1 MNIYFLV
8 EGRSTEKKIYPK
20 WLEYLVPELVRVK
33 YYDQVQANN
42 YYLISGEGY
51 PKILSD
57 GLKNAVDKILEIP
70 KYDYLV
76 ICVDAD
82 EESVEER
89 THYINKYIYEF
100 MQENKINLGKT
111 KIEIIVQ
118 NRCIET
124 WLLGNR
130 KIFDSRQPT
139 EQPLSNYVNYYDV
152 SRSDPEEMGKY
163 DMRNHADF
171 HYEYLREVF
180 RSKNTT
186 YSKKSPNDAKEKYY
200 FEELQKRVQD
210 KYEDLKTFQVFLEFC
225 EKVRNS
231 MTQRAN
237 EQ

>member
-20 WLEYLVPELVRVK
+20 WLEYLIPNLVRVK
-33 YYDQVQANN
+33 YHDQVQSNN
-42 YYLISGEGY
+42 YYLVSGEGY
-51 PKILSD
+51 PRILYD
-57 GLKNAVDKILEIP
+57 GLENAVDKILETS

-82 EESVEER
+82 EEPVEER
-89 THYINKYIYEF
+89 VRYIYEF
-100 MQENKINLGKT
+100 IHEKKIYLGKT
-111 KIEIIVQ
+111 KVEIIVQ

-130 KIFDSRQPT
+130 KIFDSRQPM
-139 EQPLSNYVNYYDV
+139 EQVLSDYVSYYDV
-152 SRSDPEEMGKY
+152 SQNDPEEMGKY
-163 DMRNHADF
+163 IMRNHADF

-186 YSKKSPNDAKEKYY
+186 YSKKCPNDAKEKFY
-200 FEELQKRVQD
+200 FEELQRRVRD
-210 KYEDLKTFQVFLEFC
+210 KSQDLKTFQVFLDFC

-231 MTQRAN
+231 MTQRSN

>member
-20 WLEYLVPELVRVK
+20 WLEYLIPDLVRVK
-33 YYDQVQANN
+33 YHDQVQTNN

-51 PKILSD
+51 PRILYD
-57 GLKNAVDKILEIP
+57 GFENAVDKILEIP

-89 THYINKYIYEF
+89 TQYIDKFIHEK
-100 MQENKINLGKT
+100 EIDLGNT
-111 KIEIIVQ
+111 KVKIIVQ
-118 NRCIET
+118 NRCMET
-124 WLLGNR
+124 WLLGNK

-139 EQPLSNYVNYYDV
+139 EQPLSNYVKYYDV
-152 SRSDPEEMGKY
+152 SQNDPEEMGK
-163 DMRNHADF
+163 DKMRNHADF

-180 RSKNTT
+180 RSKEIT
-186 YSKKSPNDAKEKYY
+186 YSKNSPNGAKEKYY
-200 FEELQKRVQD
+200 FEELQKRVRD
-210 KYEDLKTFQVFLEFC
+210 KSQDLKTFQVFLKFC
-225 EKVRNS
+225 EEVRSS
-231 MTQRAN
+231 MTQRDN

>member
-20 WLEYLVPELVRVK
+20 WLEYLVPDLVRVK
-33 YYDQVQANN
+33 YHDQVQTNN

-51 PKILSD
+51 PRILYD
-57 GLKNAVDKILEIP
+57 GFENAVDKILEIP

-89 THYINKYIYEF
+89 TQYIYDFIHSKE
-100 MQENKINLGKT
+100 INLGKT
-111 KIEIIVQ
+111 KVEIIVQ

-139 EQPLSNYVNYYDV
+139 GQPLSNYVNYYDV
-152 SRSDPEEMGKY
+152 SRNDPEEMGKY
-163 DMRNHADF
+163 VMRNHADF
-171 HYEYLREVF
+171 HYEYLKEVF

-186 YSKKSPNDAKEKYY
+186 YSKKSPNDAKKQYY

-210 KYEDLKTFQVFLEFC
+210 KSQDLKSFKVFLEFC

-231 MTQRAN
+231 MNQKAN
-237 EQ
+237 KQ